1 MSILRKMKIQK
12 FEFCTLIHPAKIFKD
27 ADLFTDKLLFL
38 KKKQGYGMSCS
49 QIRIITSTAKT
60 NAYAFI
66 S

>member
-38 KKKQGYGMSCS
+38 KKNKA
-49 QIRIITSTAKT
+49 TV
-60 NAYAFI
+60 
-66 S
+66 